1 MKWEV
6 PSVPESRRPFR
17 DSLIIFGVLAIL
29 IVVFATLT
37 GGDLARALFAA
48 AAFFVA
54 ANAWTW
60 WRLRR
65 RIDQEGR
72 E

>member
-1 MKWEV
+1 VKWEV
-6 PSVPESRRPFR
+6 PSVPESRRPIR

-48 AAFFVA
+48 GAFFVA

-60 WRLRR
+60 WRVRR
-65 RIDQEGR
+65 RTDREGGG
-72 E
+72 